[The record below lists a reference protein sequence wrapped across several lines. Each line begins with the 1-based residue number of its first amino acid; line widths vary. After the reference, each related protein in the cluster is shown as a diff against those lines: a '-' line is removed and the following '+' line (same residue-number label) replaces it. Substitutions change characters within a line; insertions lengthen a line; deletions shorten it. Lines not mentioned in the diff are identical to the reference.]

1 MRKALDGFLNPMKS
15 RYSLAIG
22 LLKRFGADQEALYD
36 LQNDEEQKKDVAQ
49 SVWLDE
55 DG

>member
-1 MRKALDGFLNPMKS
+1 MKS
-15 RYSLAIG
+15 HYSLAIG
-22 LLKRFGADQEALYD
+22 LSKRFGADQEALYD
-36 LQNDEEQKKDVAQ
+36 LQDDEEQKKDATQ

>member
-1 MRKALDGFLNPMKS
+1 MRKALDGEKIWYTMSIFPF
-15 RYSLAIG
+15 SLTIW
-22 LLKRFGADQEALYD
+22 RFGADQEALYD
-36 LQNDEEQKKDVAQ
+36 LQNDEEQKKDATQ